1 MSRWNR
7 RERLTQQERA
17 PLCSWPSGCRRRT
30 WDLSGRCPQHR
41 HEPPPN
47 LAGAVTGQ
55 PADGGFATPP
65 DPFDVPLSPA
75 AQLRE
80 VADRLTERE
89 AVALANAGVT
99 AGDWDAWDAAAGGWQ
114 QADTILAAV
123 KSGIGV
129 EDLPRFT
136 GEHTPSLR
144 DYTTWGRWSE
154 PERRFDGPAVVAWLA
169 AEPGI
174 NSYSVR
180 QLIDYGWA
188 PDTPRYLQY
197 RTAGLPAGEAL
208 YWDRSGVEPADAAVW
223 WSAGVRHDDA
233 AVLQGTFEQDP
244 ATFAAAAATVPD
256 DYLPRAGAAARV
268 PLWAAGVTPDDYKD
282 YSKAVSDPVAVGQM
296 ARLGMTATDYRRW
309 RRGPGGPSGA
319 NLDAAQIAAA
329 VHHGVTIDDAVV
341 YWRHDVPYNEWAA
354 AARDGAVGDNIEA
367 RLADRPATA
376 AFVAKSENAPPESLD
391 RIVRGVGGQAAVTAL
406 QNPRCPTGTLSWAAA
421 NSPADGPWLDAAA
434 CNPNCPPDALVLAAA
449 SPDDNTRW
457 RAARHL
463 NTPPEALTA
472 LAADPH
478 PRIRDNA
485 AVNPNLPAAGKAAG
499 GLFAD

>member
-17 PLCSWPSGCRRRT
+17 PLCSWPSGCRRST

-55 PADGGFATPP
+55 PAAGGVATPP

-75 AQLRE
+75 AQLLD

-99 AGDWDAWDAAAGGWQ
+99 AGDWDAWNAAAGGWQ

-123 KSGIGV
+123 KSGIDV

-136 GEHTPSLR
+136 GEHTAGLR
-144 DYTTWGRWSE
+144 DYTTWGRWGE
-154 PERRFDGPAVVAWLA
+154 PERRFDGPAVVAWID
-169 AEPGI
+169 AEPDI
-174 NSYSVR
+174 SSYSVR

-188 PDTPRYLQY
+188 PGTDRYRQY
-197 RTAGLPAGEAL
+197 RTAGLPADEAI

-223 WSAGVRHDDA
+223 WSAGIRHDDA
-233 AVLQGTFEQDP
+233 AVLQGTFSQDP
-244 ATFAAAAATVPD
+244 AAFAALAAAVPD
-256 DYLPRAGAAARV
+256 DYLPRAGMAARA
-268 PLWAAGVTPDDYKD
+268 PLWAAGATPDDHKD
-282 YSKAVSDPVAVGQM
+282 YQKAVSDPVAIGQM

-309 RRGPGGPSGA
+309 RRGPGGPSEA

-329 VHHGVTIDDAVV
+329 AHHGITLTDAGV
-341 YWRHDVPYNEWAA
+341 YRRHQVPYDKWAEA
-354 AARDGAVGDNIEA
+354 ADAGALGDDIET
-367 RLADRPATA
+367 RLASHPGTA
-376 AFVAKSENAPPESLD
+376 RYVAASEHAVPESLD
-391 RIVRGVGGQAAVTAL
+391 LIARHAEAGHAVIAL
-406 QNPRCPTGTLSWAAA
+406 QNPRCPTGTLSWASTY
-421 NSPADGPWLDAAA
+421 NPDGGGAYLHAAA
-434 CNPNCPPDALVLAAA
+434 SNPGAPPDVLALAAA
-449 SPDDNTRW
+449 SADDENRW
-457 RAARHL
+457 RAANHN
-463 NTPPEALTA
+463 NTPPDVLA

-478 PRIRDNA
+478 PRIREA
-485 AVNPNLPAAGKAAG
+485 AARNPNLPAAGKAAG
-499 GLFAD
+499 GLLAD